1 MEKRPLNQLQEKK
14 SLSCTT
20 LVRSIS
26 LSSFF
31 FSEPFDAASWMLVGL
46 AAVQISAF
54 SIFLFE
60 WLSPAGY
67 DMKVRIKGGFPA
79 YFSTLIKFPRNNKK
93 FFNFMTTSILPFF
106 VIKKVKSSSSPSQLA
121 TFSDFSVPSELWD
134 ALCQWSPQS
143 YISPKLITTSLQRDN
158 RMIDS
163 GVKWP
168 LLVLVCDISRAN
180 RSFFLREAFVDSLAL
195 VHAGHLFF

>member
-106 VIKKVKSSSSPSQLA
+106 CNKESQVLLLHNWPLFL
-121 TFSDFSVPSELWD
+121 TSRSH
-134 ALCQWSPQS
+134 QS
-143 YISPKLITTSLQRDN
+143 YEMHFVNGPHSPIF
-158 RMIDS
+158 
-163 GVKWP
+163 P
-168 LLVLVCDISRAN
+168 
-180 RSFFLREAFVDSLAL
+180 
-195 VHAGHLFF
+195 